1 MLSAYR
7 PLLAEPRLRRLLGA
21 FGVSDLGDG
30 MSVVA
35 VPLLAIGIAAPG
47 RAGML
52 VGASVAAYALPGV
65 VGALVFGRWLRRLP
79 AARLLLADSV
89 LRAACLSAVALTWA
103 FGVLQPVGLV
113 VLLGLSS
120 LLHAWG
126 SAGKYT
132 LLAELL
138 PPDQRLAGNSLA
150 GSTSS
155 LAMVVGPAVAGVG
168 AAVAGPGWV
177 IGADGLSF
185 ALLGLVVWSVHREV
199 RGDARGAR
207 TAESAGAG
215 GSTSGLRFLR
225 GRPLLLGLLVLT
237 WAFNF
242 LFGPVEVALPL
253 HVTGGDRGHTT
264 LLGAYWTAFGIGAV
278 AGGLAVGAL
287 RRLSPAPVLLAVV
300 ACWGLVLL
308 PFGFGPPTAVELV
321 CFGLGGMIYGPFPA
335 VSYTLLQSR
344 TPAAALSSVLAAR
357 SAVLLTAAPVGTA
370 IGGPLTSV
378 FRPAHVL
385 AGSGAATLLL
395 AVAAVVAW
403 RGRRL
408 LGRVSA
414 PPAQPAAPAPT
425 VAPTPTPRPAQAPAP
440 ARRPATPPR
449 RPAAEDRPRP
459 ATAAHTPPPASPGH
473 SRSAS
478 R

>member
-1 MLSAYR
+1 M
-7 PLLAEPRLRRLLGA
+7 LGA

-35 VPLLAIGIAAPG
+35 VPLLAIEIAAPG
-47 RAGML
+47 QAGML

-65 VGALVFGRWLRRLP
+65 VGALAFGRWLRRLP
-79 AARLLLADSV
+79 AASLLLADST
-89 LRAACLSAVALTWA
+89 LRAACLSAVALAWA
-103 FGVLQPVGLV
+103 FGVLQPAGLV
-113 VLLGLSS
+113 ALLGLSS

-126 SAGKYT
+126 SAGKFT

-150 GSTSS
+150 SSTSS
-155 LAMVVGPAVAGVG
+155 LAMIVGPAVAGVG
-168 AAVAGPGWV
+168 AALAGPGWV

-185 ALLGLVVWSVHREV
+185 VLLAMVVWSVHREV
-199 RGDARGAR
+199 RRDPHRARPADP
-207 TAESAGAG
+207 AGTR

-225 GRPLLLGLLVLT
+225 GRPTLLGLLVLT

-253 HVTGGDRGHTT
+253 HVTGGDSGHTE

-278 AGGLAVGAL
+278 TGGLTVGAL
-287 RRLSPAPVLLAVV
+287 RRLSPAPVLLAIVG
-300 ACWGLVLL
+300 CWGLILL

-344 TPAAALSSVLAAR
+344 TPAVALSSVLAAR

-370 IGGPLTSV
+370 IGGPLTSA
-378 FRPAHVL
+378 FLPAHVL

-395 AVAAVVAW
+395 ALAAVLAW
-403 RGRRL
+403 RGRRVL
-408 LGRVSA
+408 DRLSGPDRR
-414 PPAQPAAPAPT
+414 
-425 VAPTPTPRPAQAPAP
+425 PR
-440 ARRPATPPR
+440 REPATPPPR
-449 RPAAEDRPRP
+449 HPAAPPQRPAEEGRRP
-459 ATAAHTPPPASPGH
+459 ATAAHTPPPASPGR
-473 SRSAS
+473 SR
-478 R
+478 

>member
-1 MLSAYR
+1 MVQAQDLVAVPFLSAYR
-7 PLLAEPRLRRLLGA
+7 PLLSDPRLRRLLGA

-35 VPLLAIGIAAPG
+35 VPLLAIEIAAPG
-47 RAGML
+47 QAGML

-79 AARLLLADSV
+79 AASLLLADST
-89 LRAACLSAVALTWA
+89 LRAACLSAVALAWA
-103 FGVLQPVGLV
+103 FGALGPTGLV
-113 VLLGLSS
+113 ALLGLSS

-126 SAGKYT
+126 SAGKFT

-138 PPDQRLAGNSLA
+138 PPEQRLAGNSLA
-150 GSTSS
+150 SSTSS
-155 LAMVVGPAVAGVG
+155 LAMIAGPAVAGVG

-185 ALLGLVVWSVHREV
+185 ALLALVVWSVHREA
-199 RGDARGAR
+199 REEIRGAPP
-207 TAESAGAG
+207 AGTR

-225 GRPLLLGLLVLT
+225 GRPTLLGLLVLT
-237 WAFNF
+237 WVFNF

-253 HVTGGDRGHTT
+253 HVTGGDGGRTE

-278 AGGLAVGAL
+278 AGGLTVGAL
-287 RRLSPAPVLLAVV
+287 RRLSPAPVLLAIVG
-300 ACWGLVLL
+300 CWGLILL
-308 PFGFGPPTAVELV
+308 PFGFGSPTAVELV

-378 FRPAHVL
+378 FTPAHVL

-395 AVAAVVAW
+395 ALTAMLAW
-403 RGRRL
+403 RGRRV
-408 LGRVSA
+408 LGRLSG
-414 PPAQPAAPAPT
+414 PD
-425 VAPTPTPRPAQAPAP
+425 
-440 ARRPATPPR
+440 RRSPQVPATPPR
-449 RPAAEDRPRP
+449 RPAGQNLRRT
-459 ATAAHTPPPASPGH
+459 ATAAHTPPPASPER
-473 SRSAS
+473 SR
-478 R
+478 

>member
-1 MLSAYR
+1 MPFLSAYR
-7 PLLAEPRLRRLLGA
+7 PLLTDPRLRRLLGA

-35 VPLLAIGIAAPG
+35 VPLLAIEIAAPG
-47 RAGML
+47 QAGML

-79 AARLLLADSV
+79 AAPLLLADSS
-89 LRAACLSAVALTWA
+89 LRAACLSAVALGSA
-103 FGVLQPVGLV
+103 FGVLRPVGLV
-113 VLLGLSS
+113 ALLALSS

-126 SAGKYT
+126 SAGKFT

-138 PPDQRLAGNSLA
+138 PPHQRLAGNSLA
-150 GSTSS
+150 SSTSS
-155 LAMVVGPAVAGVG
+155 MAMIVGPAVAGVG

-177 IGADGLSF
+177 IGADGVSF
-185 ALLGLVVWSVHREV
+185 ALLALVVWSVHREV
-199 RGDARGAR
+199 RRTARGAGS
-207 TAESAGAG
+207 ADPAGAR

-225 GRPLLLGLLVLT
+225 GRPALLGLLVLT

-253 HVTGGDRGHTT
+253 HVTGGDRGHTE

-278 AGGLAVGAL
+278 AGGLTVGAL

-300 ACWGLVLL
+300 ACWGLILL

-321 CFGLGGMIYGPFPA
+321 CFGLGGAIYGPFPA
-335 VSYTLLQSR
+335 VSYTLLQAR

-370 IGGPLTSV
+370 IGGPLTSA

-395 AVAAVVAW
+395 ALAAVVAW
-403 RGRRL
+403 RGRSVLDRL
-408 LGRVSA
+408 SG
-414 PPAQPAAPAPT
+414 
-425 VAPTPTPRPAQAPAP
+425 P
-440 ARRPATPPR
+440 ARRPPRRVPAPPPR
-449 RPAAEDRPRP
+449 RPAGEGRPP
-459 ATAAHTPPPASPGH
+459 TATAAHTPPPASPER
-473 SRSAS
+473 SR
-478 R
+478 

>member
-1 MLSAYR
+1 M
-7 PLLAEPRLRRLLGA
+7 
-21 FGVSDLGDG
+21 
-30 MSVVA
+30 
-35 VPLLAIGIAAPG
+35 
-47 RAGML
+47 
-52 VGASVAAYALPGV
+52 
-65 VGALVFGRWLRRLP
+65 
-79 AARLLLADSV
+79 
-89 LRAACLSAVALTWA
+89 
-103 FGVLQPVGLV
+103 
-113 VLLGLSS
+113 
-120 LLHAWG
+120 
-126 SAGKYT
+126 
-132 LLAELL
+132 
-138 PPDQRLAGNSLA
+138 
-150 GSTSS
+150 
-155 LAMVVGPAVAGVG
+155 
-168 AAVAGPGWV
+168 
-177 IGADGLSF
+177 
-185 ALLGLVVWSVHREV
+185 VWSVHREV
-199 RGDARGAR
+199 RGEARGAR
-207 TAESAGAG
+207 TAEPAGAR

-253 HVTGGDRGHTT
+253 HVTGGDRGHTA

-300 ACWGLVLL
+300 ACWGLILL

-370 IGGPLTSV
+370 IGGPLTSA

-395 AVAAVVAW
+395 ALAAVVAW

-408 LGRVSA
+408 LGRLSVST
-414 PPAQPAAPAPT
+414 APAPT
-425 VAPTPTPRPAQAPAP
+425 SPPAPGPALRPSQAPP
-440 ARRPATPPR
+440 RRPATPPY
-449 RPAAEDRPRP
+449 RPAEEDHPRP

-473 SRSAS
+473 SR
-478 R
+478 

>member
-1 MLSAYR
+1 MPFLSTYR
-7 PLLAEPRLRRLLGA
+7 PLLTDSRLRRLLGA

-35 VPLLAIGIAAPG
+35 VPLLAIEIAAPG
-47 RAGML
+47 QAGML

-79 AARLLLADSV
+79 AASLLLTDSV
-89 LRAACLSAVALTWA
+89 LRAACLSAVALAWA
-103 FGVLQPVGLV
+103 FGVLRPAGLV
-113 VLLGLSS
+113 ALLGLSS

-126 SAGKYT
+126 SAGKFT

-150 GSTSS
+150 SSTSS
-155 LAMVVGPAVAGVG
+155 LAMIAGPAVAGVG

-199 RGDARGAR
+199 RPDLHRARPADPTGAR
-207 TAESAGAG
+207 

-225 GRPLLLGLLVLT
+225 GRPTLLGLLVLT
-237 WAFNF
+237 WAFNL

-253 HVTGGDRGHTT
+253 HVTGGDRGHTE
-264 LLGAYWTAFGIGAV
+264 LLGAYWTAFGLGAV
-278 AGGLAVGAL
+278 AGGLTVGAL

-300 ACWGLVLL
+300 GCWSLILL

-344 TPAAALSSVLAAR
+344 TPPAALSSVLAAR

-378 FRPAHVL
+378 LAPAHVL

-395 AVAAVVAW
+395 ALTAVLAW
-403 RGRRL
+403 RGRRIL
-408 LGRVSA
+408 DRLSGPGRRSPRGPVTA
-414 PPAQPAAPAPT
+414 PRPPAG
-425 VAPTPTPRPAQAPAP
+425 
-440 ARRPATPPR
+440 
-449 RPAAEDRPRP
+449 EDRRRT
-459 ATAAHTPPPASPGH
+459 ATATHTPPPASPER
-473 SRSAS
+473 SR
-478 R
+478 